1 MKQTTLLLWL
11 ALISGLSVW
20 GQTYESVFGED
31 STVIYTLLFAT
42 DGANETTKYRGAQ
55 GDTIMRGGEIYQKM
69 NVDDQTWEGF
79 GPFIL
84 PLMESE
90 DRSKLWLYDEFDE
103 GNEKKLLMDLNLSV
117 GDTMWISRLTG
128 YVLITDVREEE
139 GRKVLVTNYP
149 GLFALG
155 DTTHVRFIEG
165 IGPAAG
171 PLYPVFSNGTTLQCL
186 FKDGALAYTHPTKAD
201 TMDCNQN
208 FTWTSIEDNPLS
220 AIQFSQ
226 SSDGG
231 IHLIGPDLRGVEVEV
246 LDLTGRQVYAE
257 SLNTDSEIHLS
268 LPSLGPGLYVLTVR
282 EDNSKVT
289 TWKFWR

>member
-1 MKQTTLLLWL
+1 MKQKTLLLSL
-11 ALISGLSVW
+11 ALISGLSAW

-31 STVIYTLLFAT
+31 SMVMYTIYFVP
-42 DGANETTKYRGAQ
+42 DSRGDLVEYTGFK
-55 GDTIMRGGEIYQKM
+55 GDTIIRDGETYQKM
-69 NVDDQTWEGF
+69 FEKFPSGIGLSV
-79 GPFIL
+79 L

-90 DRSKLWLYDEFDE
+90 DHSKLWLYDEFDE
-103 GNEKKLLMDLNLSV
+103 GNEKKLLMDLSLSV

-165 IGPAAG
+165 IGPTAG
-171 PLYPVFSNGTTLQCL
+171 PLYPVFSNGSTLQCL
-186 FKDGALAYTHPTKAD
+186 FKGGALAYTHPTKAD

-231 IHLIGPDLRGVEVEV
+231 IYLIGPDLRGAEVEV

-257 SLNTDSEIHLS
+257 ASNTSSEIHLS
-268 LPSLGPGLYVLTVR
+268 LATLTPGLYVLTLR
-282 EDNSKVT
+282 EVDGKVT
-289 TWKFWR
+289 TWKFQR